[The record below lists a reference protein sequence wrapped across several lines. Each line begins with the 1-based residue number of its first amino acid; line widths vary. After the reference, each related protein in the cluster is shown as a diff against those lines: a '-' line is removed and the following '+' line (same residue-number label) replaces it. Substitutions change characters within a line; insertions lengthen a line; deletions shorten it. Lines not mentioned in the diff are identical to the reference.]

1 MRAMKRTVSL
11 LLSLM
16 LVLGMATIG
25 ISAASAAETNTVQ
38 VTSNIGSGTSV
49 QINSGT
55 TQVTATYKLQSDLGI
70 VNAQGVIT
78 FDNSKLRVASTNT
91 AATFAPNMSGIT
103 VNLTKTDG
111 RIPFNFSSYN
121 PADFSTQEVFVT
133 VVFDVISAADSA
145 ISLNVSVL
153 TGNTEDED
161 TTSDTD
167 VPIVVGTTVDDT
179 KYTSTCEAT
188 AEGGAEQLVDMST
201 FLYAYSSYLAGEVSL
216 THRFLKRP
224 AGYDVNT
231 LQVRF
236 SGPERFTEQNVTIP
250 YTSMESYNNNLYKHD
265 YRLYTAMFTE
275 PITCEVLQN
284 NEVIARK
291 TYSIEEYV
299 IDKLPTTTNTNL
311 ANLYKALLTFGA
323 KAQTQ
328 FNYNTED
335 LANKRLNY
343 AMPTVTASQIVLP
356 AEISSTHPDVSNLGL
371 TWYRDSGEYLAATSL
386 KVRSRVSNATTFN
399 NTHPYATISG
409 DGIATPQRAEFTPF
423 NTAGTQQMITVPN
436 IASPYLDSVYTIT
449 YSNGAV
455 YKTSIV
461 AQIKKNLETDPTN
474 EFYMAVYNYNQA
486 ANAYFGK

>member
-25 ISAASAAETNTVQ
+25 ISTASAAGTNTVQ

-49 QINSGT
+49 QITSGT

-153 TGNTEDED
+153 TGNTEDEE

-188 AEGGAEQLVDMST
+188 AEGGAEELVDMST

-224 AGYDVNT
+224 AGYDTST

-236 SGPERFTEQNVTIP
+236 SGPERLTNENVTID
-250 YTSMESYNNNLYKHD
+250 YTAMDSLNSSLYKHD
-265 YRLYTAMFTE
+265 YHLYSAMFTE

-284 NEVIARK
+284 GKVIARS

-328 FNYNTED
+328 FDYKTDD

-371 TWYRDSGEYLAATSL
+371 TYYRGSGEYLAATSL
-386 KVRSRVSNATTFN
+386 KVRFRVSNTTTFN

-409 DGIATPQRAEFTPF
+409 DGFATPQRADFTAV
-423 NTAGTQQMITVPN
+423 NTAGTQQQITVPS
-436 IASPYLDSVYTIT
+436 IASPYLDSVYTLT

-455 YKTSIV
+455 YKTSIM
-461 AQIKKNLETDPTN
+461 AQIKSNLESDPTN

-486 ANAYFGK
+486 ANAYFNM